1 VSTGSV
7 GSPVVITILRR
18 GKSYEE
24 QELGD
29 QESMRDQESSLRQG
43 GELPEHL
50 RTKFHAGLT
59 KGMKNCEECAVMKRQ
74 IKVLSQALA
83 SALKQVHKID
93 DHMKSETDNFD
104 FMLAGLRQQVQ
115 NRLHGRIFTQISC
128 FCMHLCVCI
137 LTC

>member
-1 VSTGSV
+1 M
-7 GSPVVITILRR
+7 
-18 GKSYEE
+18 EE
-24 QELGD
+24 GEEVDRELGA
-29 QESMRDQESSLRQG
+29 G